1 MGPAMSTVLTVAG
14 PPSAARAASSPPVRL
29 FGQFLVEEGIIA
41 QDDLDEALNLMSAIN
56 VTLGDLAVERG
67 LISRHEADEV
77 NRMQRCIDGR
87 WGEIALTLGIGKLTP
102 ERIEELHW
110 QQESQNLRLTDALVQ
125 LGVLCPTEVDEYLEQ
140 FDAAQRSSPAAQLPN
155 EWNLSCAQH
164 LIEVLPRVFLRLL
177 RSPVRFGE
185 ARPWDR
191 RSLGVDATVC
201 LETEYE
207 QLTVGLST
215 QTSVANAFGRRLQR
229 AVTGCTPA
237 QNVLAF
243 TTLMVEHVRRRLE
256 SQTHDRVITLP
267 GEPNS
272 LPQTG
277 TALDLAS
284 SEGRSILVLHR
295 VPRWGA

>member
-110 QQESQNLRLTDALVQ
+110 QQES
-125 LGVLCPTEVDEYLEQ
+125 
-140 FDAAQRSSPAAQLPN
+140 
-155 EWNLSCAQH
+155 
-164 LIEVLPRVFLRLL
+164 
-177 RSPVRFGE
+177 
-185 ARPWDR
+185 
-191 RSLGVDATVC
+191 
-201 LETEYE
+201 
-207 QLTVGLST
+207 
-215 QTSVANAFGRRLQR
+215 
-229 AVTGCTPA
+229 
-237 QNVLAF
+237 
-243 TTLMVEHVRRRLE
+243 
-256 SQTHDRVITLP
+256 
-267 GEPNS
+267 
-272 LPQTG
+272 
-277 TALDLAS
+277 
-284 SEGRSILVLHR
+284 
-295 VPRWGA
+295 